1 MKTSKLYTLLK
12 SREVAKQVA
21 ATKVRI
27 RACYPAY
34 FAVNDD
40 MSHSGPGK

>member
-1 MKTSKLYTLLK
+1 MKTSKMYTLLK

-21 ATKVRI
+21 ATKSRI

-40 MSHSGPGK
+40 LSHSGPGN